1 MSSEFDRSAQIEVIA
16 IGLYESK
23 VRALGPDSAKY
34 WPSWEG
40 QVPLERARWRQQAKR
55 MILES
60 RDQKI

>member
-1 MSSEFDRSAQIEVIA
+1 MSSEFDRSAQIEGVA

-23 VRALGPDSAKY
+23 VRSLGPDSARY

-40 QVPLERARWRQQAKR
+40 QVPLERARWRQKAKT